1 MQVKVRFQNKFMM
14 IILRLFTLALSQIII
29 SSLHTYAHLKLFAHK
44 QSSNEGCVKNS
55 AFALSN
61 LARGDN
67 SKRTQLLEAGILESL
82 LDLLNDDSSDG
93 VVSEV
98 SWVLSYLS
106 ARSVTRLPPSSSL
119 HERED
124 SATH

>member
-1 MQVKVRFQNKFMM
+1 M
-14 IILRLFTLALSQIII
+14 IPVICMPFLKSKYFNIKILS
-29 SSLHTYAHLKLFAHK
+29 AHI
-44 QSSNEGCVKNS
+44 QSNDEGCVKNS

-67 SKRTQLLEAGILESL
+67 SKRAQLLEAGILESL
-82 LDLLNDDSSDG
+82 LNLLNDDSSEG

-106 ARSVTRLPPSSSL
+106 ARSVTRLTYSSSPL
-119 HERED
+119 
-124 SATH
+124 